1 MQDARDISLKFDTLC
16 GLCQDAA
23 EEIHRQQNLLVVSH
37 VDADGLTAAA
47 IICTALERLS
57 IDYKPLFFRQL
68 DLGALD
74 EVADQGADLV
84 IFTDLGSGMIQE
96 ISDRHLQAVV
106 VDHHKPAACTARP
119 LAHINPHLV
128 GADGATQLSGSGTS
142 FLLARALT
150 TDQGSNDDLAAL
162 AVVGAVGDLQDMASG
177 HLLGL
182 NRRILDIGSKAGAVS
197 FSRDIKLFG
206 RQTRPVY
213 KMLEYSQDPYLPGL
227 SGKEDAC
234 IAFLKEIGI
243 RLGGEKWRRWID
255 LSQEEKSC
263 MVTAILRKG
272 LRSGVSNIKLER
284 LIGEVYVLTREREGT
299 ELRDAS
305 EYSTLLNA
313 TARYGHADVGL
324 QVCMGDRD
332 KAFDEAHTLL
342 SQHRS
347 VIRRSRRCCVTWI
360 VMCRCVRSI
369 LRPRATRFPRRWTT
383 PEARLRWATGDDYEI
398 LAPLGRGMFGSV
410 WRARD
415 LSLSREVAIKVL
427 HPHIAKDD
435 VAVARFRREARLA
448 AQLAHPAIV
457 PIYDSD
463 SRGDVAWYT
472 MELAE
477 GGSVASLIS
486 RSGPRPIEQIAQPV
500 DEVLEALIAAHS
512 SGIIHRDLK
521 PENILIDR
529 YRRWRIGDFGIAYAI
544 GDGARRDVGNAVVRR
559 ARTVAG
565 RITGSGDGLLCVG
578 QHRVLRADRQSA
590 VWRRRR

>member
-1 MQDARDISLKFDTLC
+1 MVSVMQDARDISLKFDTLS

-47 IICTALERLS
+47 IICTALERLN

-74 EVADQGADLV
+74 EVVNQGADLV

-96 ISDRHLQAVV
+96 ICDRGLVAVV
-106 VDHHKPAACTARP
+106 TDHHKPSACAARP

-142 FLLARALT
+142 FLLARALANAS
-150 TDQGSNDDLAAL
+150 GCNDDLAAL

-177 HLLGL
+177 YLLGL
-182 NRRILDIGSKAGAVS
+182 NRQILDIGSQAGAVS

-227 SGKEDAC
+227 SGREDAC

-342 SQHRS
+342 SQHRQNLVNGLRLVS
-347 VIRRSRRCCVTWI
+347 EKGITPLNSIQFFDAGDAILDTIVGIVAGMSFQMADRSMPILAFARTEEGDLKVSARGTQDL
-360 VMCRCVRSI
+360 VRSG
-369 LRPRATRFPRRWTT
+369 L
-383 PEARLRWATGDDYEI
+383 D
-398 LAPLGRGMFGSV
+398 LAD
-410 WRARD
+410 A
-415 LSLSREVAIKVL
+415 LSRSARAVGGVGGGHNVAAGATIPA
-427 HPHIAKDD
+427 HAKEE
-435 VAVARFRREARLA
+435 FLA
-448 AQLAHPAIV
+448 KM
-457 PIYDSD
+457 D
-463 SRGDVAWYT
+463 
-472 MELAE
+472 
-477 GGSVASLIS
+477 
-486 RSGPRPIEQIAQPV
+486 
-500 DEVLEALIAAHS
+500 
-512 SGIIHRDLK
+512 
-521 PENILIDR
+521 
-529 YRRWRIGDFGIAYAI
+529 
-544 GDGARRDVGNAVVRR
+544 
-559 ARTVAG
+559 
-565 RITGSGDGLLCVG
+565 
-578 QHRVLRADRQSA
+578 SA
-590 VWRRRR
+590 VGEQLSHKTIIR